1 MTANRPKMPMPDPL
15 SATTTAAGWLA
26 AGVAIGLVQLDSAE
40 NADDDGSGVAEAG
53 VVAGRVAA
61 GTAATIPS
69 FAAGTT
75 AGAAADV
82 TGAGA
87 MRVAGAM
94 GRTGTAGAAGA
105 AGRTG
110 CTGAGAG
117 EGAGAFWAGGAAGA
131 EAVAVVVGAGAGELD
146 DGGATGVVDSEQG
159 PSGKQAAWA
168 APAAPVTTVKASMA
182 AAVPGTSAPRRRGR
196 RIMEYLC
203 SRAGPSRA
211 EFCPGYLPT
220 VPCGAPN
227 RLLPAFRRQRDLELA
242 DLAPPDDVAA
252 ARNEAGAD
260 ASE

>member
-1 MTANRPKMPMPDPL
+1 MTANRPKMPTPDPL
-15 SATTTAAGWLA
+15 TATTTAAAWLA

-40 NADDDGSGVAEAG
+40 NAGRRRVRAGGGGGRRPCCSGDRGHNPGIRCRDDGGSG
-53 VVAGRVAA
+53 GRCDRRRSHA
-61 GTAATIPS
+61 
-69 FAAGTT
+69 
-75 AGAAADV
+75 
-82 TGAGA
+82 
-87 MRVAGAM
+87 RR
-94 GRTGTAGAAGA
+94 GRHGPHRRRRGRRG
-105 AGRTG
+105 GRTG

-131 EAVAVVVGAGAGELD
+131 EAVAVVVGAGAGAGEPD

-159 PSGKQAAWA
+159 PSGKQVAWA

-203 SRAGPSRA
+203 SGAGPSRA

>member
-15 SATTTAAGWLA
+15 SATTTAAAWLA

-40 NADDDGSGVAEAG
+40 NADDDGSGLAEAG
-53 VVAGRVAA
+53 VAGRVAA
-61 GTAATIPS
+61 GTAATIPA

-94 GRTGTAGAAGA
+94 GRTGAAGA

-131 EAVAVVVGAGAGELD
+131 EAVAVVVGAGAGEPD

-203 SRAGPSRA
+203 SGAGPSRA

-220 VPCGAPN
+220 VPRGAPN

-242 DLAPPDDVAA
+242 HLAPPDDVAA

>member
-1 MTANRPKMPMPDPL
+1 MTANRPKMPMPGPL
-15 SATTTAAGWLA
+15 SATTTAAAWLA

-40 NADDDGSGVAEAG
+40 NADDDGSGLAEAG
-53 VVAGRVAA
+53 LTGRVAA

-75 AGAAADV
+75 AGAAAGV

-87 MRVAGAM
+87 MPVAGAM
-94 GRTGTAGAAGA
+94 GRTGAAGA

-117 EGAGAFWAGGAAGA
+117 EGAGAFWVGGAAGA
-131 EAVAVVVGAGAGELD
+131 EAVAVVVGAGAGEPD
-146 DGGATGVVDSEQG
+146 DGGATGVGDSEHG

-211 EFCPGYLPT
+211 EFVPGIFLQSRAARQIGYCRLSGGSAIWSLRTLPLPT
-220 VPCGAPN
+220 M
-227 RLLPAFRRQRDLELA
+227 
-242 DLAPPDDVAA
+242 
-252 ARNEAGAD
+252 
-260 ASE
+260 